1 MSEARDD
8 AVARRPVVSADEAAA
23 IERRVAAFEASTGVE
38 IVAAVERRSDS
49 YPEVPWRAFAL
60 GTALAS
66 LAVLV
71 GHALRAEWTTP
82 GALLAQAVA
91 VLGAGAVAALAASF
105 VPSFGRLFIRD
116 GRMAEE
122 VGQRAQVV
130 FLAREMFATPG
141 RDAIL
146 VLVSLFERHVV
157 VVPDTA
163 WRDRVSPA
171 EWSAVVERMAPP
183 LAQGRLA
190 QAFDAGLAALEALL
204 AAKGMAAARPRHLM
218 ADTLVQGDATGGQ
231 P

>member
-1 MSEARDD
+1 VNAAQDN
-8 AVARRPVVSADEAAA
+8 ATPRRPVVSAGEAGA
-23 IERRVAAFEASTGVE
+23 IERRVAAFEAATGVE
-38 IVAAVERRSDS
+38 IVAAVERRSDV

-60 GTALAS
+60 GAALAA

-82 GALLAQAVA
+82 GALLVQAVA
-91 VLGAGAVAALAASF
+91 ILGTGAIAALGSAF

-116 GRMAEE
+116 GRMREE
-122 VGQRAQVV
+122 VRQRAEVV

-163 WRDRVSPA
+163 WRGRVSAA
-171 EWSAVVERMAPP
+171 EWSAVVARMAAP

-190 QAFDAGLAALEALL
+190 EAFDAGLAAIEALL
-204 AAKGMAAARPRHLM
+204 AAKGVAGTRPRHLM
-218 ADTLVQGDATGGQ
+218 ADTLVQGDAAGGQ